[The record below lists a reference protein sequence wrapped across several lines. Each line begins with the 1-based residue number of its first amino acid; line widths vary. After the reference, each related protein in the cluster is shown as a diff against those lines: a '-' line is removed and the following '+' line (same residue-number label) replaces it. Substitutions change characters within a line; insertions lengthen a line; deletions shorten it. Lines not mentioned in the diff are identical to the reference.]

1 MKKFI
6 ALFAVVITCL
16 GSGLVLAD
24 SNKQQSCNA
33 EPSPFI
39 LNKGEAFDK
48 GTKLTWSRCSV
59 GATWKEGAGCVGS
72 PKLMSLEEAKH
83 FARQAGNGWR
93 LPTIKELCS
102 IVEYECENPVINS
115 IVFPDI
121 KDLGEGA
128 PYWSITRVEEMPM
141 LIYYV
146 DFMSGR
152 VDGHSEGFVMA
163 VRLVS
168 NPK

>member
-1 MKKFI
+1 MKKFS
-6 ALFAVVITCL
+6 ALFAVVIICL
-16 GSGLVLAD
+16 SSGLVLAD
-24 SNKQQSCNA
+24 SNKQLSRNA

-48 GTKLTWSRCSV
+48 VTKLTWSRCSV
-59 GATWKEGAGCVGS
+59 GTTWKEDAGCVGS
-72 PKLMSLEEAKH
+72 PKLMSLEEAQH
-83 FARQAGNGWR
+83 FARQTGNGWR

-102 IVEYECENPVINS
+102 IVEQGCENPVINS

-121 KDLGEGA
+121 KDFGEGA

-152 VDGHSEGFVMA
+152 VDGHSQGFVMA
-163 VRLVS
+163 VRLIR
-168 NPK
+168 NQR

>member
-6 ALFAVVITCL
+6 ALFAVVIAYL
-16 GSGLVLAD
+16 SSGLVLAD
-24 SNKQQSCNA
+24 CNKQQSPKA
-33 EPSPFI
+33 AASRFI

-48 GTKLTWSRCSV
+48 VTKLTWSRCSV
-59 GATWKEGAGCVGS
+59 GGTWKQGTGCVGS
-72 PKLMSLEEAKH
+72 PKLMSFEEAKH
-83 FARQAGNGWR
+83 FASQAGSGWR

-102 IVEYECENPVINS
+102 IVEQGCENPAINS

-121 KDLGEGA
+121 RDLGEGA
-128 PYWSITRVEEMPM
+128 PYWSVTRIEEMPM

-163 VRLVS
+163 VRLVR